1 MMIVPLVTRMPA
13 SFVSEKSR
21 KVRLRITARELS
33 VKTWSM
39 PRVWPLAPE
48 IVTVEDGT
56 PGSRSMVRVYPLV
69 LMAPVAAAISLYWP
83 VERRTV

>member
-1 MMIVPLVTRMPA
+1 MTTAPLVMRRPLSLA
-13 SFVSEKSR
+13 SEKSW
-21 KVRLRITARELS
+21 KVRLRITVRELS

-39 PRVWPLAPE
+39 PRMWPLAPE

-69 LMAPVAAAISLYWP
+69 LMAPVAAAVSLYWP